1 MVANPIPPDNSTSR
15 QQVAYHVDAIYML
28 TISQQIGVETS
39 QRVRSCL
46 RIARVD
52 QAQVQQ
58 LSFALIDVGDQFA
71 SLDHSHSAFCLA
83 TIT

>member
-1 MVANPIPPDNSTSR
+1 
-15 QQVAYHVDAIYML
+15 ML
-28 TISQQIGVETS
+28 TISQKIGVETS

-58 LSFALIDVGDQFA
+58 LPFTLINVGD
-71 SLDHSHSAFCLA
+71 
-83 TIT
+83 